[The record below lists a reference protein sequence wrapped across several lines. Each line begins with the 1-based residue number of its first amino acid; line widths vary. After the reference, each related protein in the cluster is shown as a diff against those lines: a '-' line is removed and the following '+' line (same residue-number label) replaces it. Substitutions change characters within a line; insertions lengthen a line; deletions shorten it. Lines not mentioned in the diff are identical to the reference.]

1 MDAQNK
7 RYVSIYGTGNDK
19 GEFNRLLITIH

>member
-1 MDAQNK
+1 MGAQNK
-7 RYVSIYGTGNDK
+7 RYESIYGAGNDK